1 MYEFIEGRLTDK
13 NPAFVILECN
23 GIGYLIHVSLNT
35 YSRIKDQ
42 DQVRLFTHFSIK
54 NEATT
59 PVGFVLFGFAAQEE
73 RQLFRQLISVSGI
86 GNSTAMLMLSALTPD
101 KIYKAILENNTSIL
115 QSVKGI
121 GAKTAQRIILD
132 LRDKLE
138 KAKQPGE
145 IISSKYNTNKLEA
158 LSGLIV
164 LGFNKLAAEKAL
176 DRITEN
182 GEKDL
187 PVEVLLKEA
196 LKIL

>member
-1 MYEFIEGRLTDK
+1 
-13 NPAFVILECN
+13 
-23 GIGYLIHVSLNT
+23 
-35 YSRIKDQ
+35 
-42 DQVRLFTHFSIK
+42 
-54 NEATT
+54 
-59 PVGFVLFGFAAQEE
+59 
-73 RQLFRQLISVSGI
+73 
-86 GNSTAMLMLSALTPD
+86 MLMLSALTPD